1 MTLPEWT
8 GSYVVNT
15 LFWLWVVRWGGA
27 EWLVEQL
34 SSMFLVSALV
44 PRRTVVVIKLLGLV
58 ILVATRVWFLVG
70 LFVPAARF

>member
-1 MTLPEWT
+1 MTLAGWT

-27 EWLVEQL
+27 EWLVGQL
-34 SSMFLVSALV
+34 SSVLLISALV
-44 PRRTVVVIKLLGLV
+44 PRRTVVSIKLIGWV
-58 ILVATRVWFLVG
+58 ILVATRIWFLVG